1 MTAEQHEQVARAVKA
16 GLSRRAA
23 VHPDA
28 SGARRENMQSSSD
41 SEDSE
46 DEREMLLS
54 AELTV
59 AYEGGSQ
66 HFAGAVAEY
75 GAQSLSTAGTGIEI
89 VAAQPPVRETEQFAN
104 EQEMQGK
111 AVLVATISTEGEP
124 IHKVVLD
131 KARRAQA
138 AGARVV
144 LIAHAADDGERV
156 FRPRKVPGE
165 DGRGSD
171 VTIPV
176 LAVADPDRFRTLI
189 SQFAFDES
197 VGRLRCTKPFERQM
211 AKQHR
216 RRATSF
222 SSMASSLEPEP
233 EPEPEP
239 ELSRTGSR
247 STVSWVDG
255 YDHLNTAGELW
266 STTTRP
272 EGKVAE
278 LHRRFPHAKS
288 EHIQKALRDAQPQGD
303 LEGASTILASR
314 LSKTRSTLANEAE
327 QMRDELERKGDKL
340 ERTASAHSRE
350 KELKQEAVSLLQ
362 DRKAVWQVKHDQL
375 QAENEQLQGE
385 NVRLRT
391 ERDSAEQRAADLTA
405 QLDALKGNADGK
417 AQQIARQGRELEQW
431 VQQLEAR
438 NADLEDELN
447 TYHDTEMTQIQ
458 ELRHERDDLTESNVV
473 RARRERCRAQAET
486 VDFSTTKS
494 GQSVRNS

>member
-1 MTAEQHEQVARAVKA
+1 M
-16 GLSRRAA
+16 
-23 VHPDA
+23 
-28 SGARRENMQSSSD
+28 SG

-89 VAAQPPVRETEQFAN
+89 VAVQPPVRETEQFAN

-111 AVLVATISTEGEP
+111 AVLVSAVSTEGEP

-189 SQFAFDES
+189 SQFACDEL

-222 SSMASSLEPEP
+222 SSMTSLEPEP

-272 EGKVAE
+272 EGKVTE
-278 LHRRFPHAKS
+278 LHEWFPHAKK
-288 EHIQKALRDAQPQGD
+288 EHIQRALQEAQGD

-314 LSKTRSTLANEAE
+314 LRKIRSTLANEAE
-327 QMRDELERKGDKL
+327 QMREQLEMKGDKL
-340 ERTASAHSRE
+340 ARTASAHSRE

-375 QAENEQLQGE
+375 QAENEQL
-385 NVRLRT
+385 RT

-417 AQQIARQGRELEQW
+417 AQQIAWEGRELEQW
-431 VQQLEAR
+431 VQQLEAT

-473 RARRERCRAQAET
+473 RARRERCRAQAGT
-486 VDFSTTKS
+486 VDFSSTKS

>member
-46 DEREMLLS
+46 DERELLLS

-104 EQEMQGK
+104 EQEMQDK

-189 SQFAFDES
+189 SQIAFDEL

-222 SSMASSLEPEP
+222 SSMTSLDTEP

-362 DRKAVWQVKHDQL
+362 DRKAVWQVEHDQL
-375 QAENEQLQGE
+375 QAENERLQGE

-391 ERDSAEQRAADLTA
+391 ERDSAEQRAADLTV
-405 QLDALKGNADGK
+405 QLDALNGNADGK
-417 AQQIARQGRELEQW
+417 AQQIAWEGRELEQR
-431 VQQLEAR
+431 VQHLEAT
-438 NADLEDELN
+438 NAGLEDELD
-447 TYHDTEMTQIQ
+447 TYHDTEMTEIQ
-458 ELRHERDDLTESNVV
+458 ELRLERDALTESNVV
-473 RARRERCRAQAET
+473 RGRRERCRAQAET

>member
-1 MTAEQHEQVARAVKA
+1 
-16 GLSRRAA
+16 
-23 VHPDA
+23 
-28 SGARRENMQSSSD
+28 MQASSD
-41 SEDSE
+41 SGDSE
-46 DEREMLLS
+46 DERELLLS
-54 AELTV
+54 TDLTV
-59 AYEGGSQ
+59 VYEGGSEQ
-66 HFAGAVAEY
+66 FVGAVAEY
-75 GAQSLSTAGTGIEI
+75 GAQSLSTAGSTGIEI

-104 EQEMQGK
+104 EQEMQDK

-189 SQFAFDES
+189 SKFAFDDL
-197 VGRLRCTKPFERQM
+197 VGRLRCTQPFERQM

-222 SSMASSLEPEP
+222 SSMTSLDTEP

-375 QAENEQLQGE
+375 QAENERLQGE

-405 QLDALKGNADGK
+405 QLGAVKGNADGK
-417 AQQIARQGRELEQW
+417 AQQIAWQGRELEQV
-431 VQQLEAR
+431 VQQLEAT

-473 RARRERCRAQAET
+473 RGRRERCRAQAET